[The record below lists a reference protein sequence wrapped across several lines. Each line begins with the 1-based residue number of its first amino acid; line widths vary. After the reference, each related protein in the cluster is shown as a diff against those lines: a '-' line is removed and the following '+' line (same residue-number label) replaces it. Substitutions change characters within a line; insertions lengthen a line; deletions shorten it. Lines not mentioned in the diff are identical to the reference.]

1 MAKKTK
7 KRPTRTATKKPARAK
22 APKKTPARKKATAPK
37 KKAAAPKKKAT
48 APKRKA
54 APAKTKAAP
63 PKRKAPATKKP
74 AARSTPTNGATPPQ
88 TSEALAAALRG
99 HVFDIALDD
108 DCADEA
114 HRAAVDVAL
123 ENFRAHLPSAL
134 LEAEGHVF
142 LYYLDC
148 KGSFAP
154 GQPGYVEIASPK
166 DVWKH
171 VHFGPEATVGLRAKD
186 GKIYVSLE
194 CSCDWEQEHGLQIVL
209 EEGKRVNKVGPFDGH
224 VTNADAYADA
234 SLEGVVYKAH

>member
-1 MAKKTK
+1 MAAKK
-7 KRPTRTATKKPARAK
+7 KRPTRAPTKKPARAK
-22 APKKTPARKKATAPK
+22 APKKAPAK
-37 KKAAAPKKKAT
+37 KKAAAPK
-48 APKRKA
+48 RKA
-54 APAKTKAAP
+54 APPRRKAAP
-63 PKRKAPATKKP
+63 PKRKASPAKKAPAAKKKP
-74 AARSTPTNGATPPQ
+74 APKARPTNGATPQ
-88 TSEALAAALRG
+88 AASEALARALRG

-123 ENFRAHLPSAL
+123 ENFRAHLPAAL

-194 CSCDWEQEHGLQIVL
+194 CSCDWEEEHGLQIVL
-209 EEGKRVNKVGPFDGH
+209 EEGRRVNKVGPFDGH
-224 VTNADAYADA
+224 VTNADAYADT